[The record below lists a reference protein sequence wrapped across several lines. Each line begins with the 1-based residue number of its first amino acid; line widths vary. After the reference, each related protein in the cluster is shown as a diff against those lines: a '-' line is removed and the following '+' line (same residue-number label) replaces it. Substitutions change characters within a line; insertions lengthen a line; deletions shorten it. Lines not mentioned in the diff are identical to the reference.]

1 MQNIEL
7 AWNFIKYRDLDGLS
21 KLVPEQVS
29 PNSSISD
36 ENIDIKYL
44 THAAAAFGSLECLK
58 YLVSNKADLSLTTP
72 SGYSVVHWAAYGG
85 WVDILDY
92 LNTKKIAMN
101 QTDNTEQNPLHI
113 AAARG
118 HLNCVKFLVD
128 CNIPL
133 DKPAEYKW
141 TPLHFAVA
149 YGHSDIAKYL
159 IERGASTI
167 QVDLLGRSPEV
178 LAREYNRNWWN
189 DIQKRDL

>member
-1 MQNIEL
+1 MDNVEI
-7 AWNFIKYRDLDGLS
+7 AWNFIKYRDLEGLS
-21 KLVPEQVS
+21 KLVPEQVP
-29 PNSSISD
+29 PNSAISD

-58 YLVSNKADLSLTTP
+58 YLENNNADMNLVTP

-85 WVDILDY
+85 WVDILEY
-92 LNTKKIAMN
+92 LNSQKMPMN
-101 QTDNTEQNPLHI
+101 QTDSTEQNALHI

-149 YGHSDIAKYL
+149 YGHSHIAKFL
-159 IERGASTI
+159 VERGASTT

-189 DIQKRDL
+189 DIQKRD